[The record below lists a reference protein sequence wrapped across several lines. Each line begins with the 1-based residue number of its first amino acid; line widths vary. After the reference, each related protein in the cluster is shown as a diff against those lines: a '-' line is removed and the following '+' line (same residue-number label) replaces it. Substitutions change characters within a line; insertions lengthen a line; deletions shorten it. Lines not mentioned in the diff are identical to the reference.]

1 MHNRLNA
8 NAESVLY
15 MHEKKVKHYP
25 AAVCLKALIC

>member
-25 AAVCLKALIC
+25 DAMKEMQFA